1 MEIRRTP
8 LTLVL
13 ALILLVLAGVTISNA
28 VPGTPAGVVQDV
40 PVRTN
45 PPTNLTPDDPGAMP
59 TVASEAAGAESTTVS
74 SSAPRTVD
82 PSEVDSGRPS
92 TSATSTTRSTP
103 SPPARNPVLPT
114 DGSQPEPVTEA
125 AEPESTFNPVLP
137 TESTTPTN

>member
-28 VPGTPAGVVQDV
+28 VPSDPAGVVQDV

-45 PPTNLTPDDPGAMP
+45 PPTNLTPGDPGAMP
-59 TVASEAAGAESTTVS
+59 TVAPEAAETESTTVS

-82 PSEVDSGRPS
+82 PSEVDTGRPS
-92 TSATSTTRSTP
+92 TSATPSSVTP
-103 SPPARNPVLPT
+103 PRPPARNPVHPT
-114 DGSQPEPVTEA
+114 DGGTPEPVNEA
-125 AEPESTFNPVLP
+125 AEPEPTFNPVLP